1 MGWRGVKAP
10 PRRGSQAGPAGGWQV
25 SSVSEQ
31 GGGRQVPQ
39 RALRRELGTRVT
51 KGMLSKTPGSGLVQ
65 EIQGLPQQLGTPA
78 PNGPKIPS
86 ADKGILS
93 APGSSGAGR
102 RLETGGGKPASFCS
116 DWPGSFWGTF
126 PRCLEESWGA
136 SLAGPACQAASNSSP
151 RSLPFSRPRHQ
162 LQLGHSAPV
171 PRTVVRSGH

>member
-10 PRRGSQAGPAGGWQV
+10 PRRGSQAGPAGGRQV

-93 APGSSGAGR
+93 APGSSR
-102 RLETGGGKPASFCS
+102 QVGGWKPEGESLHLSALIGQVVFGV
-116 DWPGSFWGTF
+116 PF
-126 PRCLEESWGA
+126 PGA
-136 SLAGPACQAASNSSP
+136 SRRVGGLLWQDLPVRLPPTQAPEVSPSRGPDTSCNLVTQL
-151 RSLPFSRPRHQ
+151 RSLGRW
-162 LQLGHSAPV
+162 
-171 PRTVVRSGH
+171 